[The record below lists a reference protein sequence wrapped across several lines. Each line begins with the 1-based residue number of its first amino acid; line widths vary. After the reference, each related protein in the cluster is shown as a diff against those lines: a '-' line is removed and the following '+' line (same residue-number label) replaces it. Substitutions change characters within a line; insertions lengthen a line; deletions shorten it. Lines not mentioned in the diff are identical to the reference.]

1 MMLKTHIS
9 EKIVYFCAVTITEAM
24 ELQTVN
30 IEKENIIPSGASIDG
45 MSVRRS
51 GIAKVLWRKLDIQ
64 VPKSEIIKDGV
75 NLYNN

>member
-1 MMLKTHIS
+1 
-9 EKIVYFCAVTITEAM
+9 M
-24 ELQTVN
+24 ELQTVT
-30 IEKENIIPSGASIDG
+30 IEKENIIPSGASIDE

-64 VPKSEIIKDGV
+64 VPKSEIIEDGV

>member
-1 MMLKTHIS
+1 
-9 EKIVYFCAVTITEAM
+9 M

-30 IEKENIIPSGASIDG
+30 IEKETIIPSGASIDG

-64 VPKSEIIKDGV
+64 VPKNEIIKDGV

>member
-1 MMLKTHIS
+1 
-9 EKIVYFCAVTITEAM
+9 M

-64 VPKSEIIKDGV
+64 APKSEIIKDGV

>member
-1 MMLKTHIS
+1 
-9 EKIVYFCAVTITEAM
+9 M
-24 ELQTVN
+24 ELQTVK
-30 IEKENIIPSGASIDG
+30 IEKETIIPSGASIDG

>member
-1 MMLKTHIS
+1 
-9 EKIVYFCAVTITEAM
+9 M

-30 IEKENIIPSGASIDG
+30 IEKETIIPSGASIDG

-64 VPKSEIIKDGV
+64 VPKSEIIEDGV